1 MSMESF
7 FLVAVIFIAF
17 MLIYR
22 YLDRWVS
29 QLPAETVKT
38 INRVGFWFA
47 LLSGI
52 LWYILKD
59 PIYMFLTLAGVV
71 VYFLF
76 YNYDKEEKKE
86 D

>member
-7 FLVAVIFIAF
+7 FLVAAIFIVF

-22 YLDRWVS
+22 YLDRWVNR
-29 QLPAETVKT
+29 LPKDTVKT
-38 INRVGFWFA
+38 VNRVGFWFA

-76 YNYDKEEKKE
+76 YNYDKEEGK